1 MKALVLAVLMF
12 CSTNILTAPAPV
24 MPKMGEFHCLVK
36 NIYMEARGE
45 SKQGK
50 IAVARVTLNRVS
62 HPDYPKS
69 ICKVVYQ
76 PKQFSWTIKPSK
88 AKINPE
94 EWFQSIDAASIAYNT
109 KGFKATHYHNFTVKP
124 KWGLKKIAVIGQHIF
139 YI

>member
-12 CSTNILTAPAPV
+12 CSTNILTAPAPKI
-24 MPKMGEFHCLVK
+24 PKMGEFHCLVK

-45 SKQGK
+45 SRQGK
-50 IAVARVTLNRVS
+50 IAVARVTLNRVK

-69 ICKVVYQ
+69 ICAVVYQ
-76 PKQFSWTIKPSK
+76 RKQFSWTISPSK
-88 AKINPE
+88 AKIDPE
-94 EWFQSIDAASIAYNT
+94 EWFQSIDAAAVAYNT

-124 KWGLKKIAVIGQHIF
+124 KWGLKKIAVIGNHIF